1 MIGLTTSSRCVAYP
15 FNAEDFAKLVEQD
28 GALQE
33 NGSRSNSS
41 EKENWELV

>member
-1 MIGLTTSSRCVAYP
+1 MIGLPTSSRCVVYP

-28 GALQE
+28 GVLQE
-33 NGSRSNSS
+33 NGFRGNST